1 MTQATQVL
9 TDLQKW
15 GSEAHASEL
24 AAVFRQHM
32 NNQEVSPT
40 KMLVNI
46 GRITPGRGSLDG
58 DGDDARQSGG
68 GGGIAGALHRA
79 GSSLMRLLRLTAVVT
94 LGVAALIVGWRG
106 YHQVVRRRRGAPGSG
121 ATGAAMRYD
130 PLTSDVT
137 DEWAEEEPDA
147 AHGMEMQH
155 TVTGYAPQEDVDS
168 TVAGV

>member
-1 MTQATQVL
+1 ML

-46 GRITPGRGSLDG
+46 GRIQSGRGSLDG
-58 DGDDARQSGG
+58 DGDDASQNSGG
-68 GGGIAGALHRA
+68 GGVVGALHRA
-79 GSSLMRLLRLTAVVT
+79 GSAVMRLLRLAAVAT
-94 LGVAALIVGWRG
+94 LGAAALIVVWRG
-106 YHQVVRRRRGAPGSG
+106 YHQVARRGRGAPGSG

-137 DEWAEEEPDA
+137 DEWAEEESGG

-155 TVTGYAPQEDVDS
+155 TVTGYAPQKDVDS